1 MGSIVVG
8 VDGSEGAAQALR
20 WAAAEAAFRGWFVQA
35 VLAWGYLD
43 QHHTIVAERFDP
55 AYTSRDAERALESYI
70 RAALG
75 SERVHEIERRLVADL
90 PARALLEASVGADLL
105 VVGAR
110 GLGGFRGLLLG
121 SVSQKC
127 LHQSTVPVAVIRP
140 DGSPTRNGQ
149 PQRVLVGVDGSSA
162 ARRALAWAIEEA
174 RSRSAVLEVLHA
186 WQPPFVGGFPL
197 TGEAIDFSTFETA
210 AHDLVESATAA
221 PDVGELPC
229 AVERTVVCAGAAS
242 ALLEASERADV
253 VVVGARGIGGVQRL
267 LLGSV
272 SGQVALH
279 SARPVVVVPAPHD
292 G

>member
-20 WAAAEAAFRGWFVQA
+20 WAAAEAACRGWFVQA

-55 AYTSRDAERALESYI
+55 AYTARDAERALDSYI
-70 RAALG
+70 KAALG
-75 SERVHEIERRLVADL
+75 AEGSEGVERHLIADL
-90 PARALLEASVGADLL
+90 PARALLESSRGADLL

-127 LHQSTVPVAVIRP
+127 LHQSSVPVAVIRP
-140 DGSPTRNGQ
+140 DGTTTRNGQ

-162 ARRALAWAIEEA
+162 ARRALAWAIDEA
-174 RSRSAVLEVLHA
+174 RARSAVIEVLHA

-197 TGEAIDFSTFETA
+197 TGETIDFTEFEHC
-210 AHDLVESATAA
+210 AHELVDHALAA
-221 PDVGELPC
+221 PDIGDLPC
-229 AVERTVVCAGAAS
+229 SVERTVVCAGAAS

-253 VVVGARGIGGVQRL
+253 VVVGARGIGSVQRM
-267 LLGSV
+267 LLGSI
-272 SGQVALH
+272 SSQVALH
-279 SARPVVVVPAPHD
+279 AARPVVVVPSPPD
-292 G
+292 D